1 MTTPNAYP
9 TQQKASSQAVT
20 ALVLGILGIVCCP
33 LCAPVAWYMGGQ
45 ELKAVQEGRS
55 SIASQGMAKA
65 GQILGIIGT
74 IWMVVVALWIFFMG
88 GMAVL
93 QGLRNQ

>member
-1 MTTPNAYP
+1 MTTPNSYP

-20 ALVLGILGIVCCP
+20 ALVLGIVGIVCCQ

-45 ELKAVQEGRS
+45 ELKAVREGRAP
-55 SIASQGMAKA
+55 IAGEGMAKA

-74 IWMVVVALWIFFMG
+74 ILLVLSILWIVFWG
-88 GMAVL
+88 GMAVV
-93 QGLRNQ
+93 QGLANS

>member
-1 MTTPNAYP
+1 
-9 TQQKASSQAVT
+9 
-20 ALVLGILGIVCCP
+20 
-33 LCAPVAWYMGGQ
+33 MGGQ

>member
-1 MTTPNAYP
+1 MTIPSDYP

-20 ALVLGILGIVCCP
+20 ALVLGIVGIVCCS

-45 ELKAVQEGRS
+45 ELKAIQEGRS
-55 SIASQGMAKA
+55 SFAGQGMAKA
-65 GQILGIIGT
+65 GQILGIVGT
-74 IWMVVVALWIFFMG
+74 ILMALTLLWVFFMG

-93 QGLRNQ
+93 QGMNQ